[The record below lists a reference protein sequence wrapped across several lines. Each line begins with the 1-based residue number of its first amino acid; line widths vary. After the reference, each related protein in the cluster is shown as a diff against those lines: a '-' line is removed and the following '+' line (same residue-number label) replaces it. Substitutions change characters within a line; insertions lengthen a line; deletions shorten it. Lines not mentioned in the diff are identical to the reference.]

1 MSIHRALITAFG
13 VLAAAGAGTC
23 PPAQA
28 TDDSTLPS
36 VTWTS
41 FAGTTVPPPLT
52 LEEQSDSLKYGKSGS
67 CEPSV
72 CAVDCY
78 PLCPSVYGFAEA
90 IFLERDNQSFD
101 QPVVISGRW
110 PDAFDTV
117 LSSRDLDFDWESGVR
132 ALAGVRLNEC
142 TGWGLEGSYLG
153 LFDANAA
160 ATAVRPGEDTGLTIP
175 GGLGPATN
183 VFSDADQIRL
193 DYGSELHSADLS
205 LVRCTSCSDGCTRGR
220 SVEWLAGFRYVDLSE
235 TFGIAGE
242 RRIQG
247 LLETGVYN
255 VQTDNDLYGAQLGLR
270 MRRCLG
276 RFSGEVTGK
285 AGIYYNDASQ
295 SQYIVDYPNILLR
308 NEQADD
314 DGAAFMGELNV
325 SGIYRLTSAWG
336 LRAGYNLI
344 WIEGVALAPDQLDF
358 SAQIPAGNQ
367 LSRSGGV
374 FLHGV
379 NIGLE
384 ARW

>member
-1 MSIHRALITAFG
+1 M
-13 VLAAAGAGTC
+13 
-23 PPAQA
+23 
-28 TDDSTLPS
+28 
-36 VTWTS
+36 
-41 FAGTTVPPPLT
+41 
-52 LEEQSDSLKYGKSGS
+52 
-67 CEPSV
+67 
-72 CAVDCY
+72 
-78 PLCPSVYGFAEA
+78 
-90 IFLERDNQSFD
+90 
-101 QPVVISGRW
+101 
-110 PDAFDTV
+110 
-117 LSSRDLDFDWESGVR
+117 
-132 ALAGVRLNEC
+132 
-142 TGWGLEGSYLG
+142 
-153 LFDANAA
+153 
-160 ATAVRPGEDTGLTIP
+160 
-175 GGLGPATN
+175 
-183 VFSDADQIRL
+183 
-193 DYGSELHSADLS
+193 
-205 LVRCTSCSDGCTRGR
+205 
-220 SVEWLAGFRYVDLSE
+220 EWLAGFRYVDLSE

-295 SQYIVDYPNILLR
+295 SQYIVDYPNIVLR

-367 LSRSGGV
+367 LSHSGGV